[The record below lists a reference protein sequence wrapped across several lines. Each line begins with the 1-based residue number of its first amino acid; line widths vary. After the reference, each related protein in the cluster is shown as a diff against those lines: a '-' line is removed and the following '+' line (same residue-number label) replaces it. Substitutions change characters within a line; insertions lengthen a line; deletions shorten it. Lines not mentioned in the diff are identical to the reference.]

1 MLYRLIVS
9 GLVSGAIAGVVATVL
24 HLLLVEPLIFA
35 AEQFEVQEP
44 AVAGA
49 ATEVPHTHANGLT
62 HAHTG
67 GASLHAHK
75 ITANTSEAGDTVHIH
90 EDGSTHVH
98 EAWEP
103 ADGVQRSGLTLVA
116 NILIGIAYGALLAT
130 ALTLYGHGITLQQGA
145 IWGIAGY
152 LCFNFLPA
160 LGLPPEVPGAAA
172 ADLFPRQVWWL
183 ATAFISALG
192 LALLAFGNLQIW
204 KPVGLILLITP
215 HVFGAPHAP
224 AGAVGTA
231 PPELASHFVMTTLFS
246 GAMMWLALGIAM
258 AYMLQRIDA
267 RQRATQPVT

>member
-9 GLVSGAIAGVVATVL
+9 GLISGAIAGVVATVF

-35 AEQFEVQEP
+35 AEQFEGQEP
-44 AVAGA
+44 AVATTAVEMSHDHANSLTHVHAGGA
-49 ATEVPHTHANGLT
+49 AP
-62 HAHTG
+62 HAHE
-67 GASLHAHK
+67 
-75 ITANTSEAGDTVHIH
+75 TAPNTPEAGGTVHIH
-90 EDGSTHVH
+90 QDGSTHVH

-116 NILIGIAYGALLAT
+116 NILIGIAYGTLLAT
-130 ALTLYGHGITLQQGA
+130 ALTLHGHGITIQQGA

-183 ATAFISALG
+183 ATAFVSALG
-192 LALLAFGNLQIW
+192 LAFLAFGSLQLW
-204 KPVGLILLITP
+204 KPAGLILLIAP

-231 PPELASHFVMTTLFS
+231 PPELASHFVVNTLFS

-258 AYMLQRIDA
+258 AFMLQRLDA
-267 RQRATQPVT
+267 RRTVAQPAT

>member
-75 ITANTSEAGDTVHIH
+75 TTANTRKHATLSTLTRRIH
-90 EDGSTHVH
+90 HVH

-116 NILIGIAYGALLAT
+116 NILIGIAYGTLLAT
-130 ALTLYGHGITLQQGA
+130 ALTLMAMVSHTTRGHLGHR
-145 IWGIAGY
+145 GY

-172 ADLFPRQVWWL
+172 ADLFPDK
-183 ATAFISALG
+183 SGG
-192 LALLAFGNLQIW
+192 L
-204 KPVGLILLITP
+204 
-215 HVFGAPHAP
+215 
-224 AGAVGTA
+224 
-231 PPELASHFVMTTLFS
+231 PPL
-246 GAMMWLALGIAM
+246 
-258 AYMLQRIDA
+258 
-267 RQRATQPVT
+267 